1 MKRLFPLLA
10 LIILVSLGCEKRE
23 KKEETTPTKEAPTK
37 QTAQTNTP
45 DRIVAR
51 VNGKPIYEKDLGGKP
66 LENIVADEVIYEEGL
81 KRGLDK
87 KLESQ
92 IEEYK
97 RGLIVST
104 LKSEIINSLPKG
116 GEVTDKEI
124 EDYYKENESKFTHMR
139 VKQMT
144 FEDKS
149 LAEEAHKRAMSG
161 EDFEK
166 IASDLSAKSGGNIP
180 VKDLVF
186 GVRYNELFK
195 GKDVGSV
202 SDVIQEGNE
211 FKVIKLVE
219 VIKIPLA
226 KSSESIKYLVL
237 AKRREDAIREF
248 ANKVSKEDN
257 IKVEILGR

>member
-1 MKRLFPLLA
+1 MKKLFPLLA
-10 LIILVSLGCEKRE
+10 LIILVSSGCGKSEKTE
-23 KKEETTPTKEAPTK
+23 KPKEVTSTK

-45 DRIVAR
+45 GRIVAR
-51 VNGKPIYEKDLGGKP
+51 VNGKPIYEKDLGGRP
-66 LENIVADEVIYEEGL
+66 LEYVIADEVIYQEGL

-87 KLESQ
+87 KLEPQ
-92 IEEYK
+92 IEQYK
-97 RGLIVST
+97 RGLIVT
-104 LKSEIINSLPKG
+104 TIKNEIISSLPKG

-124 EDYYKENESKFTHMR
+124 EDYYNENESRFTHLR
-139 VKQMT
+139 VK
-144 FEDKS
+144 EVILRDKN

-161 EDFEK
+161 EDLEK
-166 IASDLSAKSGGNIP
+166 IASDLSAKSGENIP
-180 VKDLVF
+180 VKELVF

-195 GKDVGSV
+195 GKSVGSV

-211 FKVIKLVE
+211 FKVIKLIE

-237 AKRREDAIREF
+237 AKRRDDAIREF

-257 IKVEILGR
+257 IKVEILGK